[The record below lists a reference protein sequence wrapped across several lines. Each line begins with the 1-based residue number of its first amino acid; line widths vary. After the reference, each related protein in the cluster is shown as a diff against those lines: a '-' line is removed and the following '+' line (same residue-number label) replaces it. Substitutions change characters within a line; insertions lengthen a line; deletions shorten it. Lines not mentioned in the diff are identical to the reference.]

1 MQKYKY
7 LLKNIGLLTISN
19 FGSKILSFLL
29 IPIYTTILTTSEYGI
44 YDFYSTTISL
54 LIPILTLNVIE
65 SVMRFSLE
73 KNYKQDEVL
82 AIGFNYLFKSSI
94 LVLLLLRLNR
104 IFNIIPLFNKYSLFS
119 FLLYVL
125 QVLYDRLSQYSR
137 GIEKIKNV
145 ALAGFIN
152 SLGII
157 FFNIVMLVIFKCG
170 LIGYFIANIIGLIIP
185 IIYYIFSLKIWNSIN
200 FNKNRKLQ
208 KEMTDYSKPLI
219 ANTLSWWINNVSDRY
234 IVIYFCGVAAN
245 GIYSLAYKLPSILNI
260 FQSIFNQAW
269 TISAI
274 KEFSNNNETIK
285 FYSKIYNL
293 YNIGMVLVCS
303 LLLITNI
310 FLAKILFAEDF
321 FMAWRYSSY
330 LMISVVFGA
339 LSGLLGGIFSAA
351 KKSKISAKTTSVGAI
366 VNIVFNIL
374 LVFLYG
380 PIGAAISTL
389 ISYIIIW
396 GMRVY
401 ETSKIIKLEI
411 NLKKN
416 ILSYTILII
425 EAFLCELCFK
435 NYYFYFIQIVC
446 LMSIVFI
453 YYKDI
458 IDILKKGSDK
468 FMIRMAK

>member
-29 IPIYTTILTTSEYGI
+29 IPIYTAILTTSEYGI

-65 SVMRFSLE
+65 AVMRFSLE
-73 KNYKQDEVL
+73 KKDKSEEVFMV
-82 AIGFNYLFKSSI
+82 GFNYLVKSSVI
-94 LVLLLLRLNR
+94 VLLLLLFNR
-104 IFNIIPLFNKYSLFS
+104 IFNIIPLFNKYSLFF

-125 QVLYDRLSQYSR
+125 QVLYDLLSQYSR
-137 GIEKIKNV
+137 GIEKVKDV
-145 ALAGFIN
+145 AIAGFIN
-152 SLGII
+152 SVGII
-157 FFNIVMLVIFKCG
+157 SFNIIMLVVFKYG
-170 LIGYFIANIIGLIIP
+170 LVGYFIANIIGLVAP
-185 IIYYIFSLKIWNSIN
+185 IIYYIFSLKIWKSIN
-200 FNKNRKLQ
+200 FSKDTKLN

-260 FQSIFNQAW
+260 FQSIFSQAW
-269 TISAI
+269 TISAV
-274 KEFSNNNETIK
+274 KEFSDKEETTK

-293 YNIGMVLVCS
+293 YNMGMVLICS
-303 LLLITNI
+303 LLLVFNI
-310 FLAKILFAEDF
+310 FLAKILFAKDF
-321 FMAWRYSSY
+321 FIAWRYSSY

-351 KKSKISAKTTSVGAI
+351 KKSKTYAKTTSVGAI
-366 VNIVFNIL
+366 VNIVLNII

-389 ISYIIIW
+389 ISYVVVW
-396 GMRVY
+396 AMRIY

-416 ILSYTILII
+416 IFSYIILII

-435 NYYFYFIQIVC
+435 NYYFYFAQIIC
-446 LMSIVFI
+446 IISIVFI

-458 IDILKKGSDK
+458 LNLLKKGSNQ
-468 FMIRMAK
+468 FMKRMAK

>member
-94 LVLLLLRLNR
+94 LVLLLLILNR
-104 IFNIIPLFNKYSLFS
+104 IFNIIPLFNKYSLFF

-125 QVLYDRLSQYSR
+125 QVLYDMLSQYSR

-157 FFNIVMLVIFKCG
+157 IFNIVMLVIFKCG

-446 LMSIVFI
+446 VMSIVFI

>member
-73 KNYKQDEVL
+73 KNYNQDEVL
-82 AIGFNYLFKSSI
+82 MIGFNYIFKSSI
-94 LVLLLLRLNR
+94 LVLLLLILNR
-104 IFNIIPLFNKYSLFS
+104 IFNIIPLFNKYSLFF

-125 QVLYDRLSQYSR
+125 QVLYDLLSQYSR

-152 SLGII
+152 SVGII
-157 FFNIVMLVIFKCG
+157 FFNIIMLVIFKCG

-185 IIYYIFSLKIWNSIN
+185 IIYYIFSLKIWKSIN
-200 FNKNRKLQ
+200 FNKNRKLK

-269 TISAI
+269 AISAI
-274 KEFSNNNETIK
+274 KEFSNNEETIK

-303 LLLITNI
+303 LLLIANI
-310 FLAKILFAEDF
+310 FLAKILFAKDF

-351 KKSKISAKTTSVGAI
+351 KKSKISAKTTSIGAV

-389 ISYIIIW
+389 ISYIIVW
-396 GMRVY
+396 LMRIY

-416 ILSYTILII
+416 IFSYIILII
-425 EAFLCELCFK
+425 EALLCDLCFK
-435 NYYFYFIQIVC
+435 NYYFYFVQIVC
-446 LMSIVFI
+446 VMSIVVI

-458 IDILKKGSDK
+458 ISILKKGSDK
-468 FMIRMAK
+468 ITKRMAK

>member
-7 LLKNIGLLTISN
+7 LLKNVGLLTISS

-29 IPIYTTILTTSEYGI
+29 IPIYTSILTTSEYGI

-54 LIPILTLNVIE
+54 LIPILTVNVIE
-65 SVMRFSLE
+65 AVMRFSLE
-73 KNYKQDEVL
+73 KKYKKDEVF
-82 AIGFNYLFKSSI
+82 AIGFDYFFRSSI
-94 LVLLLLRLNR
+94 IVLFLILLNR
-104 IFNIIPLFNKYSLFS
+104 IFNIIPLFNKYSLF
-119 FLLYVL
+119 FLLLYVL
-125 QVLYDRLSQYSR
+125 QVLYDLLSQYSR

-145 ALAGFIN
+145 AIAGFIN
-152 SLGII
+152 SIGII
-157 FFNIVMLVIFKCG
+157 LFNIIMLVFFKCG
-170 LIGYFIANIIGLIIP
+170 LFGYFLANIMGLIIP
-185 IIYYIFSLKIWNSIN
+185 IIYYIFSLKIWNNIN
-200 FNKNRKLQ
+200 FHKNRKLK
-208 KEMTDYSKPLI
+208 KEMTEYSKPLI

-234 IVIYFCGVAAN
+234 IVISFCGVAAN

-269 TISAI
+269 TISAV
-274 KEFSNNNETIK
+274 KEFSNNDETIK

-293 YNIGMVLVCS
+293 YNMGMVLLCS
-303 LLLITNI
+303 LLLVFNI
-310 FLAKILFAEDF
+310 FLAKILFAKDF

-351 KKSKISAKTTSVGAI
+351 KKSKIYAKTTSIGAI
-366 VNIVFNIL
+366 VNIIGNIV

-389 ISYIIIW
+389 ISYVVIW
-396 GMRVY
+396 VMRIC
-401 ETSKIIKLEI
+401 ETNKIIKLEI

-416 ILSYTILII
+416 IFSYIILVI

-435 NYYFYFIQIVC
+435 NYYFYFMQIVC
-446 LMSIVFI
+446 VISILFI

-458 IDILKKGSDK
+458 IKLLKRK
-468 FMIRMAK
+468 

>member
-94 LVLLLLRLNR
+94 LVLLLLILNR
-104 IFNIIPLFNKYSLFS
+104 IFNIIPLFNKYSLFF

-125 QVLYDRLSQYSR
+125 QVLYDMLSQYSR

-351 KKSKISAKTTSVGAI
+351 KKSKISAKTTSIGAI